1 MELDITIHKG
11 ESNNPLAILIHGLGT
26 DKNIWL
32 DPLNAK
38 VLAKKVPL
46 KLFAAKASKPCM
58 PENHNGKKISF
69 GDMPENIKTLWDV
82 LVKEGI
88 NIICWSQ
95 RRPAGPISAAVDDLE
110 EVMERAEEIFP
121 ESRIALVCHSRGGL
135 VARKFME
142 ERRSEIKALITIA
155 TPNSG
160 SAISSIGKYVAP
172 FYALFKGVLP
182 KYTHVTLSDIIN
194 STGELLQ
201 GKAIIELMPDSDF
214 FNSLKDSTR
223 KGVKYISFG
232 GTEPKI
238 LTVYRWEE
246 RDGKIFPKELFSI
259 PDSLLK
265 ILPPP
270 LQLDEI
276 TPGKGDVLVSA
287 MSSILPW
294 SEAHYDLPA
303 NHLSI
308 MWHKTVIKKTIE
320 VLKSL

>member
-1 MELDITIHKG
+1 MELDLTIHRG
-11 ESNNPLAILIHGLGT
+11 RSNNPLAILIHGLGV

-32 DPLNAK
+32 NPLNAK

-46 KLFAAKASKPCM
+46 KLFAAKAPKPCL

-69 GDMPENIKTLWDV
+69 GDMPENIQTLWDE

-95 RRPAGPISAAVDDLE
+95 RRPAGPISAAVNDLA
-110 EVMERAEEIFP
+110 EVMNKAEEIFP
-121 ESRIALVCHSRGGL
+121 GSRIALVCHSRGGL

-142 ERRSEIKALITIA
+142 ERRPEIKALITIA

-172 FYALFKGVLP
+172 LYALFKGVLP
-182 KYTHVTLSDIIN
+182 KYTHVSLSEIIN
-194 STGELLQ
+194 STGELLE
-201 GKAIIELMPDSDF
+201 GKAIKELMPDSDF
-214 FNSLKDSTR
+214 FSSLKDSPQ
-223 KGVKYISFG
+223 KGVNYISFG

-246 RDGKIFPKELFSI
+246 RDGEIVPKALFSV

-287 MSSILPW
+287 KSSVLPW
-294 SEAHYDLPA
+294 SQAHYDLPA

-308 MWHKTVIKKTIE
+308 MWHKNVIKKTIE
-320 VLKSL
+320 ALKNI